1 MQGSV
6 CIEGEDQ
13 GVGNIASLIWAAV
26 SDHRAANLLII
37 FSCFPSSESRLINF
51 QWVKLCLKSIRICS
65 GSKLC
70 SIAMRC
76 IALQLNRSPGPTL
89 LKPWSF
95 WWIWDQTRP
104 DQTILPIWLIQSITF
119 CCSPQSLCSNH
130 SMWPVSTI
138 MVPMSRWYTS
148 VFDGL
153 VIFRM
158 QTVQGCPSDGRFYW
172 AMHQQPQVNLATCA
186 KSVAPVN
193 FPIDFQPVF
202 ALAWAIPGPGLW
214 QCWWQEMGED
224 EG

>member
-1 MQGSV
+1 MSQ
-6 CIEGEDQ
+6 
-13 GVGNIASLIWAAV
+13 A
-26 SDHRAANLLII
+26 
-37 FSCFPSSESRLINF
+37 
-51 QWVKLCLKSIRICS
+51 
-65 GSKLC
+65 
-70 SIAMRC
+70 
-76 IALQLNRSPGPTL
+76 L
-89 LKPWSF
+89 LKKHQNLQRHKTLQHCNALHCTSTEQKSWSN
-95 WWIWDQTRP
+95 IVKALVLLMDLGPDQTRP